1 MLRTSKV
8 ISISLPPEI
17 FTRLETI
24 RKQTSKT
31 RSQVIKD
38 LIRKYE
44 IDQAW
49 NQLYSWG
56 EKTAEKFNISTE
68 KDILKIIND

>member
-56 EKTAEKFNISTE
+56 QNTAEKFNISTE

>member
-49 NQLYSWG
+49 NQLYSLG
-56 EKTAEKFNISTE
+56 QKTAEKFNISTE